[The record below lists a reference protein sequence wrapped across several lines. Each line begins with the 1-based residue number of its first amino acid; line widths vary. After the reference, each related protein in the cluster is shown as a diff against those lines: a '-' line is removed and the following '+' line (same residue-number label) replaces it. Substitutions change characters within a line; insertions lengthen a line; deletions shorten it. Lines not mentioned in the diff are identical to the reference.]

1 MNGLSLTA
9 GCLCHA
15 LRRTS
20 GRRCKKDICS
30 FFLKEMDHCI
40 DRRCFSGSRSSSHD
54 QNSVPHCFHYSF
66 SLSVIQCQFCL
77 FFYHMDA
84 MLQNRRCHIK
94 IYIQIM
100 QHLCNREFHIIIMG
114 GINTKP
120 FIRLFQN
127 NFFLHGKIHH
137 ILFNVM
143 NLYIKKLTGTI

>member
-9 GCLCHA
+9 GCLCHT

-20 GRRCKKDICS
+20 GRCCKKDICS

-40 DRRCFSGSRSSSHD
+40 DRRCFSGSRSSSHN

-84 MLQNRRCHIK
+84 MLQHTMRERLANEIIDASNNTGAAVKKREDMYKMAEANRAFSHYR
-94 IYIQIM
+94 
-100 QHLCNREFHIIIMG
+100 F
-114 GINTKP
+114 
-120 FIRLFQN
+120 
-127 NFFLHGKIHH
+127 
-137 ILFNVM
+137 
-143 NLYIKKLTGTI
+143 